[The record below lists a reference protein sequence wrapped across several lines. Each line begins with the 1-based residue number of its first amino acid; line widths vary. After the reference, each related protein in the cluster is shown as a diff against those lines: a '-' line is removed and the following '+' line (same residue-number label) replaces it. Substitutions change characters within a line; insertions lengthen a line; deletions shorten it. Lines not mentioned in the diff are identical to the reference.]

1 MYKVENAA
9 RDGITNL
16 KFRCKYC
23 GGVGPRKNTYISCQS
38 HNTWNLKRHF
48 NQVHDKGGVSAA
60 FEKAYNSKG
69 KRNVDDVEEDDKNDE
84 PKLKQ
89 PKLSDM
95 RFKSNCTQDQ
105 LNNAVT
111 AFMVEANL
119 PLTLGDFDSFQNML
133 KLMDPTKRGE
143 FLFG

>member
-1 MYKVENAA
+1 
-9 RDGITNL
+9 
-16 KFRCKYC
+16 
-23 GGVGPRKNTYISCQS
+23 
-38 HNTWNLKRHF
+38 
-48 NQVHDKGGVSAA
+48 
-60 FEKAYNSKG
+60 
-69 KRNVDDVEEDDKNDE
+69 
-84 PKLKQ
+84 
-89 PKLSDM
+89 M

-105 LNNAVT
+105 LNNAIT